1 MENNYDPFENVRTV
15 MDEAAELGRIDKRLF
30 EILKN
35 PQREVKVYLP
45 VEMDDGTVKV
55 FEGWRVQHSN
65 VLGPFKGGIRYHQ
78 SVCLNEV
85 KALATWMTLKC
96 AVVNLPYGG
105 AKGGIKVDPS
115 KLSQRELCRLT
126 RRYTLSLIHILA
138 TYTARCIE
146 NEILMLIRTNKK
158 HKNNL
163 SLSDPVGMDKD
174 GNELTLMDL
183 LFEKE
188 DCVFDKVERSVQR
201 EKLLRQIKLI
211 LSEREYTVV

>member
-15 MDEAAELGRIDKRLF
+15 MDEAAELGCIDKRLF

-85 KALATWMTLKC
+85 SPCDLDDVEMRGCQSALR
-96 AVVNLPYGG
+96 G
-105 AKGGIKVDPS
+105 
-115 KLSQRELCRLT
+115 
-126 RRYTLSLIHILA
+126 
-138 TYTARCIE
+138 
-146 NEILMLIRTNKK
+146 
-158 HKNNL
+158 
-163 SLSDPVGMDKD
+163 
-174 GNELTLMDL
+174 
-183 LFEKE
+183 
-188 DCVFDKVERSVQR
+188 
-201 EKLLRQIKLI
+201 
-211 LSEREYTVV
+211 SERRD